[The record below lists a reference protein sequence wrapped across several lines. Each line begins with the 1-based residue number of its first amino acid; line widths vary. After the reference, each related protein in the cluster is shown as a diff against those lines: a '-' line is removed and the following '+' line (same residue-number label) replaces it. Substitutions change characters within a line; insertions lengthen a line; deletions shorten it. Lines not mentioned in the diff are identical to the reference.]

1 MSVWIRKSIRLYYM
15 LFTTGIFVDTQF
27 STLFC
32 DLSVSKNL
40 LLIKYMHNLV
50 LYDVIPVHSDAFT
63 SKYIGYFRLM
73 SILCAI

>member
-1 MSVWIRKSIRLYYM
+1 M
-15 LFTTGIFVDTQF
+15 DTQF

-63 SKYIGYFRLM
+63 SKYIDYFRLM